1 MMRIL
6 VTSLSGGTGKTTLA
20 YNMAKRL
27 SKAFF
32 IDLTSNRHAS
42 VIFNTPMTGAGYQTF
57 QAGHKNINELVIKS
71 ENIYFLPRGPE
82 GEIKYELLDDIL
94 ETDGFDAAI
103 VDMQCSSI
111 RDIQEVN
118 SFFDFIVVPM
128 RCDPSVKAEVWLLNM
143 LKDNTTAR
151 IIPVILRN
159 KPLDS
164 KIGIAVKIDEGK
176 IRKHLPAKQIYIL
189 EYDPTIHD
197 RTWQNLIADGN
208 YGKVV
213 SSIIKYLLEFKKKSE
228 YGHFNI
234 F

>member
-1 MMRIL
+1 MKIL

-57 QAGHKNINELVIKS
+57 QAGHKHINELVVKS
-71 ENIYFLPRGPE
+71 DNISFLPRGPE
-82 GEIKYELLDDIL
+82 GKIEYESLKDIL
-94 ETDGFDAAI
+94 GIDGFDSAI
-103 VDMQCSSI
+103 VDLQCGSI
-111 RDIQEVN
+111 QDVLTVS
-118 SFFDFIVVPM
+118 SFFDVVVVPM
-128 RCDPSVKAEVWLLNM
+128 RCDPSVKAEVWLLNT

-176 IRKHLPAKQIYIL
+176 IRKHLLVKQIYTL
-189 EYDPTIHD
+189 EYDPVVHD
-197 RTWQNLIADGN
+197 RTWQNLMADGN
-208 YGKVV
+208 YGKAVA
-213 SSIIKYLLEFKKKSE
+213 SMIKYMLEFKKGKE
-228 YGHFNI
+228 K
-234 F
+234 

>member
-1 MMRIL
+1 MKIL

-57 QAGHKNINELVIKS
+57 QAGHKHINELVVKS
-71 ENIYFLPRGPE
+71 ENISFLPRGPE
-82 GEIKYELLDDIL
+82 GEIKYESLKDIL
-94 ETDGFDAAI
+94 GIEGFDAAI

-111 RDIQEVN
+111 QDALNVS
-118 SFFDFIVVPM
+118 SFFDVVVVPM
-128 RCDPSVKAEVWLLNM
+128 RCDPSVKAEVWLLNT
-143 LKDNTTAR
+143 LKDNMTAR
-151 IIPVILRN
+151 IVPVILRN

-164 KIGIAVKIDEGK
+164 KIGIATKIDEGK
-176 IRKHLPAKQIYIL
+176 IRKHLPVKQVFTL
-189 EYDPTIHD
+189 EYDPSVHD

-208 YGKVV
+208 YSKVV
-213 SSIIKYLLEFKKKSE
+213 ASMIKYLHNSKN
-228 YGHFNI
+228 GH
-234 F
+234 

>member
-1 MMRIL
+1 MKIL

-42 VIFNTPMTGAGYQTF
+42 VIFNTPMTGAGYQTY
-57 QAGHKNINELVIKS
+57 QAGHKHINELVVKS
-71 ENIYFLPRGPE
+71 DNISFLPRGPE
-82 GEIKYELLDDIL
+82 GKIEYESLKDIL
-94 ETDGFDAAI
+94 EIDGFDAAI

-111 RDIQEVN
+111 QDVLTVS
-118 SFFDFIVVPM
+118 SFFDVVVVPM
-128 RCDPSVKAEVWLLNM
+128 RCDPSVKAEVWLLNT

-164 KIGIAVKIDEGK
+164 RIGIAVKIDEGK
-176 IRKHLPAKQIYIL
+176 IRKHLLVKQIYTL
-189 EYDPTIHD
+189 EYDPSVHD
-197 RTWQNLIADGN
+197 RTWQNLMADGN
-208 YGKVV
+208 YGKA
-213 SSIIKYLLEFKKKSE
+213 IALMIKYLHKSKN
-228 YGHFNI
+228 GHEK
-234 F
+234 

>member
-1 MMRIL
+1 MKIL

-32 IDLTSNRHAS
+32 IDLTLNRHAS

-57 QAGHKNINELVIKS
+57 QAGHKHINELVVKS
-71 ENIYFLPRGPE
+71 DNISFLPRGPE
-82 GEIKYELLDDIL
+82 GKIEYESLKDIL
-94 ETDGFDAAI
+94 GIDGFDSAI
-103 VDMQCSSI
+103 VDMQCGSI
-111 RDIQEVN
+111 QDVLTVS
-118 SFFDFIVVPM
+118 SFFDVVVVPM
-128 RCDPSVKAEVWLLNM
+128 RCDPSVKAEVWLLNT

-176 IRKHLPAKQIYIL
+176 IRKHLLVKQIYTL
-189 EYDPTIHD
+189 EYDPVVHD
-197 RTWQNLIADGN
+197 RTWQNLMADGN
-208 YGKVV
+208 YGKAVA
-213 SSIIKYLLEFKKKSE
+213 SMIKYMLEFKKSKE
-228 YGHFNI
+228 K
-234 F
+234 